1 VQSIT
6 DLNVIKEC
14 KVQIKE
20 IEEEMG
26 VQSEIA
32 KRGDE
37 DQEMTEADN
46 ETASSSLDALT
57 IFKNSISALKSIKLD
72 N

>member
-46 ETASSSLDALT
+46 ATASSTLDALT

>member
-1 VQSIT
+1 MQSIT